1 MTAERSVAVL
11 HVTSLLG
18 GGVDRHVRDIVRA
31 TRGPHLVWH
40 VGDSAEVIEDPAQER
55 YVVLDPARVD
65 AAPRTMAQWLASRSV
80 GIVHAHSLGAKARA
94 RMDAVRPALDA
105 RAVATLHDVLFLRP
119 DALEEGAS
127 PAPDAAWLEANTR
140 FLRSADAV
148 LAPSDFIAGLA
159 RQHIEGLDVRVVPNG
174 VQRPRASPS
183 AAVRPEFAAHRPEH
197 VVAVLGAIGPHKG
210 SEALEAL
217 AGELTGT
224 GIGIVV
230 IGYLDRQILPGW
242 RVPGTFFIHGAYADE
257 EVPSLLAAYGARL
270 ALFPNRVPESFS
282 YALSDIWS
290 CGVPVLAS
298 PLGALGERIARHG
311 GGWLLPPDFDA
322 QAIAA
327 RLRELFSAR
336 GAAERARVESH
347 LSHDDPERVPP
358 LAAMARSLD
367 ALYDRFGLDARRPL
381 EDADPA
387 ALGKLVAA
395 NLDGSLFRAELAR
408 LADEYGQEARAH
420 AATNA
425 AARRFETETHE
436 WIAKLDRDIAS
447 LNAELEREVAER
459 RRLGGE
465 NAQLAIH
472 KAAFDLLPGVLRKI
486 LLKKILD
493 ARS

>member
-1 MTAERSVAVL
+1 MRSTAVL

-40 VGDSAEVIEDPAQER
+40 VGDAAEVMEDPAQDR
-55 YVVLDPARVD
+55 YVVLDPASVD
-65 AAPRTMAQWLASRSV
+65 ADPQAMAQWLASRSV

-94 RMDAVRPALDA
+94 RVEAIRPALGA
-105 RAVATLHDVLFLRP
+105 RTVATLHDVLFLRP
-119 DALEEGAS
+119 DAFEEGAS
-127 PAPDAAWLEANTR
+127 PAPDAEWLDANAR

-148 LAPSDFIAGLA
+148 LAPSEFIAGLA
-159 RQHIEGLDVRVVPNG
+159 RRHVAGLNVQVVPNG
-174 VQRPRASPS
+174 VQRPRATPG
-183 AAVRPEFAAHRPEH
+183 AAARPEFAAHRPEH

-210 SEALEAL
+210 SDTLEAL
-217 AGELTGT
+217 AQELAGT

-242 RVPGTFFIHGAYADE
+242 RVPGSLFIHGAYADE
-257 EVPSLLAAYGARL
+257 DVPALLAAYGARL

-282 YALSDIWS
+282 YTLSDIWT

-311 GGWLLPPDFDA
+311 GGWLLPADFDA
-322 QAIAA
+322 KAIAA
-327 RLRELFSAR
+327 RLVELFSPA
-336 GAAERARVESH
+336 GSAERARVESQ
-347 LSHDDPERVPP
+347 LSHDDAQRVPP

-367 ALYDRFGLDARRPL
+367 ALYDRFGLDPARPAQG
-381 EDADPA
+381 ADPG
-387 ALGKLVAA
+387 ALQRLVAT

-425 AARRFETETHE
+425 AARKFETETRE

-447 LNAELEREVAER
+447 LNGELAREVAVR
-459 RRLGGE
+459 RRLGEE